1 MSKYVLLVGNGEGIT
16 SRRLESEKL
25 YVLETEAET
34 LDKAID
40 NLEKELR
47 AIDLFDSYDEDEHDS
62 YFEYFKHKRPE
73 DGDIWILGY
82 LEDGKLVERCDLDLI
97 KSGLDGEY
105 EFDNPA
111 DAVKFDMPSHIED
124 NYSMEKFVKHLAKNK
139 KQKEQ
144 E

>member
-1 MSKYVLLVGNGEGIT
+1 MSKYVLLVGNGGGIT
-16 SRRLESEKL
+16 SRRLEPEKL
-25 YVLETEAET
+25 YVLETEAKT
-34 LDKAID
+34 LDEAID

-47 AIDLFDSYDEDEHDS
+47 AIDLFDSYDEDEYDS
-62 YFEYFKHKRPE
+62 YSEYFKHKRPE

-82 LEDGKLVERCDLDLI
+82 LEDGKVIERCDLDLI

-111 DAVKFDMPSHIED
+111 DAFKFDMPSHIED
-124 NYSMEKFVKHLAKNK
+124 DYSMEKFVKHLAK

-144 E
+144 N